1 MSDNFR
7 HCPECNT
14 ANEPEYSFCK
24 NCGAPLPKENAKKD
38 NPYGYADPYGGS
50 PYGNGY
56 GAVPPVNP
64 YSPFYAE
71 EIDGIPTE
79 DLVRFVG
86 KNSDKIVG
94 KWSHMAVT
102 HSKISWCWPVAILT
116 FLFGIAGAA
125 FWFLY
130 RRMYKIGIIL
140 LAASLLLTGV
150 QSFLLVTPMQDVFN
164 TVLSAA
170 TEYGDEI
177 TESQAAE
184 LVEQM
189 AEDADLASV
198 SVMSNLF
205 SLIKW
210 AGLILLSMFALPLY
224 KNFAVG
230 KIRAYGRR
238 PNDMELLLSGGTSGG
253 AVAIGVVLNIML
265 STAIFVSASVAIIS
279 TIFAAL

>member
-24 NCGAPLPKENAKKD
+24 NCGAPLPKENANGS
-38 NPYGYADPYGGS
+38 NPYGYADPYS
-50 PYGNGY
+50 NGY
-56 GAVPPVNP
+56 GAIPPVNP
-64 YSPFYAE
+64 YSPFYTE

-94 KWSHMAVT
+94 KWSHMAAT

-150 QSFLLVTPMQDVFN
+150 QSFLLVTPMQEIFN

-170 TEYGDEI
+170 TEYGEAM

-189 AEDADLASV
+189 VENADIASV
-198 SVMSNLF
+198 SVMSNIF

-210 AGLILLSMFALPLY
+210 AGLILLSMFAIPLY

-238 PNDMELLLSGGTSGG
+238 LNDMELLLSGGTSGG

-265 STAIFVSASVAIIS
+265 STAIFISASIAIIS
-279 TIFAAL
+279 TIFAVL